1 MAEVREAET
10 DLVKCH
16 LDGSYIPQF
25 ETIAEG
31 LKVIEEVFKTLNA
44 AEHLSLWVNFGAQQ
58 YWNKEQGKYEFE
70 NFKKP
75 SDPEEVEDLLA
86 KLLLDKKLI
95 KVVQD
100 PLLLEHKFNW
110 HRLNVAWASPV
121 QAEGKKP
128 LGPVRFFGLLQHPR

>member
-1 MAEVREAET
+1 VAEA
-10 DLVKCH
+10 
-16 LDGSYIPQF
+16 
-25 ETIAEG
+25 

-44 AEHLSLWVNFGAQQ
+44 AEHFSLWINFAAHQ

-75 SDPEEVEDLLA
+75 SDPDEVEDLLA

-100 PLLLEHKFNW
+100 PLVLDHKFNW
-110 HRLNVAWASPV
+110 HRLSVPPASPV
-121 QAEGKKP
+121 QTEREKP
-128 LGPVRFFGLLQHPR
+128 RSPLRLRSLLHDPRRAQSLHRRRHRSRLPPQ